1 MLCRETA
8 KSAKFI
14 ALEIYLCCTVF
25 LQNGFTL
32 QILGGIESMAITEVF
47 GGNTQHTAHT
57 TYTAQ
62 STSTLLFLNFF

>member
-1 MLCRETA
+1 M
-8 KSAKFI
+8 
-14 ALEIYLCCTVF
+14 YF

-62 STSTLLFLNFF
+62 STSALLFLNVFFRI